1 MTSEFAIIVQEIRMR
16 VSSIGMLYTPKLS
29 GGGEGNI
36 PVTTPH
42 SRVNTRN

>member
-29 GGGEGNI
+29 GGGNI